1 MSAILTIKGKS
12 VVKGIVEGEA
22 LVSKSRISFTGGMD
36 PETGTIIEK
45 GHELE
50 GEKVTGKILVF
61 PSGKGSVGASTALY
75 LMNKRGTLP
84 KAIVNVE
91 LDPPLVFGALIVKL
105 PFVYDVPKDIFN
117 KINSGDYLRLNAN
130 EGIIELLKRK
140 VE

>member
-1 MSAILTIKGKS
+1 MDYNIIIKGKS
-12 VVKGIVEGEA
+12 AVKGLVEGEA

-36 PETGTIIEK
+36 PETGVVIEK

-50 GEKVTGKILVF
+50 GKKVTGKILIF

-91 LDPPLVFGALIVKL
+91 LDPPLVFGALIIKL
-105 PFVYDVPKDIFN
+105 PLIYDVPKDIFE
-117 KINSGDYLRLNAN
+117 KINSGDYIKVNAN
-130 EGIIELLKRK
+130 EGIIELVKRK
-140 VE
+140 Q